1 MPHTVLVD
9 DFIPS
14 KEEAQSFEDEWRK
27 VGEID
32 YQNYQKIQAVFSTG
46 DFSISSLETK
56 CQALDRAYHCGGR
69 QSCQDIAGHL
79 YRVFSIDEN
88 KSR

>member
-1 MPHTVLVD
+1 MPHAVLVD

-32 YQNYQKIQAVFSTG
+32 YQNYQKFKLFSQQG
-46 DFSISSLETK
+46 ISLF
-56 CQALDRAYHCGGR
+56 
-69 QSCQDIAGHL
+69 HL
-79 YRVFSIDEN
+79 LKQNVNY
-88 KSR
+88 